1 MLAQDFAGQSLFSGN
16 RARRRHAL
24 IQTHPEQRI
33 ILSSE
38 SYPSTD
44 LAYQEAVMSAAAN
57 LLLVALVIS
66 IFNGYSTSKTISHL
80 SQMVDAVRQIQVLS
94 LITTV

>member
-1 MLAQDFAGQSLFSGN
+1 
-16 RARRRHAL
+16 
-24 IQTHPEQRI
+24 
-33 ILSSE
+33 
-38 SYPSTD
+38 
-44 LAYQEAVMSAAAN
+44 MSAAAN